1 MTNENRLQFD
11 SKCLVWGSVG
21 EVSND
26 EGAIFKA
33 VEYDNL
39 KSVEVIEY
47 IDRVRIPNLEFSKLL
62 NSYLAKGTTV
72 FRERH
77 KAFFNIYQ
85 KNENN
90 MWFFREKKRLLV
102 VLKFSDGSVSKRFK
116 LAENIYIRNYEGRV
130 KFRNCSVDSKIKSN
144 MATDSHNTVIQEIKY
159 AYKK

>member
-1 MTNENRLQFD
+1 MINENRMEINSRVLA
-11 SKCLVWGSVG
+11 WGSIE

-33 VEYDNL
+33 FEYDNL

-47 IDRVRIPNLEFSKLL
+47 IDRVRIPNLEFYKFL

-85 KNENN
+85 KNESH
-90 MWFFREKKRLLV
+90 MCFFKEKKRLLV
-102 VLKFSDGSVSKRFK
+102 VLKFSDGSVSNRFK
-116 LAENIYIRNYEGRV
+116 LTGNVFIKDYQGRV

-144 MATDSHNTVIQEIKY
+144 RANDSHNTVIKEIKY
-159 AYKK
+159 SCKK

>member
-1 MTNENRLQFD
+1 MQFD
-11 SKCLVWGSVG
+11 SKCLVWGCVA

-116 LAENIYIRNYEGRV
+116 LTGNVFIKDYQGRV

-144 MATDSHNTVIQEIKY
+144 RANDSHSTVIQEIKY
-159 AYKK
+159 SYKK

>member
-1 MTNENRLQFD
+1 MTNENRMQFD
-11 SKCLVWGSVG
+11 SKFLVWGSVE

-47 IDRVRIPNLEFSKLL
+47 IDRLRIPNLEFSKLL

-85 KNENN
+85 KNESH
-90 MWFFREKKRLLV
+90 MCFFKEKKRLLV

-130 KFRNCSVDSKIKSN
+130 KFRNCSIDSKIKSN
-144 MATDSHNTVIQEIKY
+144 RATDSHNTVIQEIKY
-159 AYKK
+159 SFKK